1 MRKKNIDLLDALG
14 PILTS
19 TFFLLSAFWVIK
31 FGHPHEDAYILY
43 IFSEQWA
50 ENGVISYF
58 DHGPP
63 AEGATDFLWMAL
75 IALLNRVG
83 INSAIAAMLLN
94 AAGIFVATSLI
105 LRLINACNGGL
116 VTKLIF
122 LLIIPLYSFSQ
133 ASLAGF
139 STSFYCA
146 ISLAIFVLLYNQ
158 SSPKLVLVPLV
169 SVLLGLVRPEGVI
182 IGVTATILGFALVE
196 RNDRNKYLAS
206 SFFAASV
213 GLIYFAFR
221 WNYFG
226 HFLPLPLYVKSSS
239 EEVLP
244 GLNKNLR
251 WMEANPVF
259 ILSTLAALLA
269 FPKERRRLLLA
280 MLPVV
285 TLFILLL
292 FTVQS
297 QNIGLRFQAPIA
309 ITLMAASA
317 LFVSKFESLS
327 ETKKPLRR
335 FFFIFVAFIAIPNIA
350 YHADRTAYLL
360 ERLKRPDYMNY
371 FPYLA
376 QDAFTDQT
384 VIALTEAG
392 RLAYWV
398 KGQKYDLVGLCT
410 AETAIHGADKEFIQ
424 RIEPDLIFLNTGRKE
439 AYWDC
444 GEENY
449 CEITDSQFSRQILA
463 PQATDYTSIKNR
475 VERAPLAAFDYLLE
489 TPTNY
494 TMLIVKYKKSFTHFY
509 AFKEDGNINV
519 SAFLEALQKSFEPE
533 NRYSYLDMIQNDA

>member
-1 MRKKNIDLLDALG
+1 MKKKNIDLLDALG

-116 VTKLIF
+116 VTKLTF
-122 LLIIPLYSFSQ
+122 LLIIPFYSFSQ

-158 SSPKLVLVPLV
+158 SSPKLIFVPLV
-169 SVLLGLVRPEGVI
+169 SILLGLVRPEGVI

-251 WMEANPVF
+251 WMAVNSVF
-259 ILSTLAALLA
+259 ILSTIAALLA
-269 FPKERRRLLLA
+269 LPKERMRLLLA

-285 TLFILLL
+285 ALFILLL

-297 QNIGLRFQAPIA
+297 QNIALRFQAPIA

-317 LFVSKFESLS
+317 VFVSKFENLS
-327 ETKKPLRR
+327 GMKKTFRR
-335 FFFIFVAFIAIPNIA
+335 GFIIFLAFATVPNIV
-350 YHADRTAYLL
+350 YHADRTMSLL
-360 ERLKRPDYMNY
+360 EILKRPDYINY

-376 QDAFTDQT
+376 QDAFTDKT

-392 RLAYWV
+392 RFAYWV
-398 KGQKYDLVGLCT
+398 KGQKYDLIGLCT
-410 AETAIHGADKEFIQ
+410 AETAIHGADKDFVK
-424 RIEPDLIFLNTGRKE
+424 RIEPDVLFIHTGKKE
-439 AYWDC
+439 EYWDC
-444 GEENY
+444 KEGNY
-449 CEITDSQFSRQILA
+449 CEITDSQFSRQILDT
-463 PQATDYTSIKNR
+463 QLITDYTSTKNR
-475 VERAPLAAFDYLLE
+475 IDRAQFAAFDYLLE

-494 TMLIVKYKKSFTHFY
+494 TMLIVKYGKSFKHFY
-509 AFKEDGNINV
+509 AFKENGNIDV
-519 SAFLEALQKSFEPE
+519 PVFLKALQKSFEPK
-533 NRYSYLDMIQNDA
+533 NRYSYLDMIRD